1 MDQLDDKSIKIL
13 LPGSGNGYEA
23 EYLFKQGFQQVY
35 YMDFAP
41 TAVSNFKNR
50 NPDFPESQ
58 IIREDFFEH
67 YGTYNLIIEQTFFS
81 SLPKDLR
88 PQYVKKIYS
97 LLEENG
103 KFMGLLFNHEFN
115 SKLPPFGGSENEY
128 ASLFRSRFNFIHFKA
143 AYNSIKPRA
152 GRELFLLLI
161 KKISYETS

>member
-1 MDQLDDKSIKIL
+1 MKENSPAYWDKSYRSGHKIGWDIGYPSTPIKEYMDQLDDKSIKIL

-81 SLPKDLR
+81 
-88 PQYVKKIYS
+88 
-97 LLEENG
+97 
-103 KFMGLLFNHEFN
+103 
-115 SKLPPFGGSENEY
+115 
-128 ASLFRSRFNFIHFKA
+128 
-143 AYNSIKPRA
+143 
-152 GRELFLLLI
+152 
-161 KKISYETS
+161 